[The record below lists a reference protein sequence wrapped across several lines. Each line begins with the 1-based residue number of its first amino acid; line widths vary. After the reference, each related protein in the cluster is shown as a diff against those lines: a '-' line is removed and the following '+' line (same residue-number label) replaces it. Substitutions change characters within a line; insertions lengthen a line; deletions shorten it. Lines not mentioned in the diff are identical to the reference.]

1 MVLSARRRSPRLGRH
16 PTVLWVV
23 PVSELGGVARHV
35 LDVAAV
41 GLPGWR
47 LIVLCPEGELAYRLR
62 GAGAAVVT
70 GAFGPAAGFA
80 ASVRTLR
87 RQIAAVQPDV
97 VHAHLAYAD
106 VAAAVVSVWTGA
118 RLATTEHGIAAI
130 DSLYHGTHRRAR
142 FARLAHHCRLRGTDV
157 AIAVSEATKRA
168 MVQKWRPRT
177 EPVVI
182 PNGVDAPAVRQNV
195 TVHEPRSEGTRV
207 LSLSRL
213 SPEKRLPEL
222 LHAFAELRRL
232 DPNARLIVAGEGPER
247 AAAEA
252 MAKALGL
259 EGAVTFP
266 GFVDSTEAM
275 GNADVI
281 VQLSAWEN
289 CSYTLL
295 DAVAAGLGV
304 VATPVGGNPEILPPD
319 CLAPAADARAVATA
333 ILRQAGSDARPAL
346 PDGWPT
352 REEMA
357 ARIVAAYGML
367 L

>member
-1 MVLSARRRSPRLGRH
+1 
-16 PTVLWVV
+16 VV
-23 PVSELGGVARHV
+23 PVSELGGVARHI

-47 LIVLCPEGELAYRLR
+47 LIVLCPEGELAHHLR
-62 GAGAAVVT
+62 DAGAAVVT
-70 GAFGPAAGFA
+70 GPFGPAAGFA

-87 RQIAAVQPDV
+87 RHAAAVQPDV

-106 VAAAVVSVWTGA
+106 IVAAAARMWTGA
-118 RLATTEHGIAAI
+118 RLATTEHGIAAL
-130 DSLYHGTHRRAR
+130 DSLYHATRWRAR
-142 FARLAHHCRLRGTDV
+142 FARLVHHRRLRGTDV
-157 AIAVSEATKRA
+157 AIAVSKATKRA

-177 EPVVI
+177 DPMVI
-182 PNGVDAPAVRQNV
+182 PNGVDVPAVRHKV
-195 TVHEPRSEGTRV
+195 AARRSGSEGICV

-222 LHAFAELRRL
+222 LHAFAELHRAAP
-232 DPNARLIVAGEGPER
+232 DARLIVAGEGPER

-259 EGAVTFP
+259 EGAVSFP
-266 GFVDSTEAM
+266 GFADSTEAM

-304 VATPVGGNPEILPPD
+304 VATPVGGNPEILPRD
-319 CLAPAADARAVATA
+319 CLAPAGDARAVAAA
-333 ILRQAGSDARPAL
+333 IVRQAENDARPGL

-352 REEMA
+352 REDMA
-357 ARIVAAYGML
+357 ARIAAAYGML